1 MGQTSNDERKQGDT
15 PVPEEAG
22 KLNRQTLQELM
33 AESFGHL
40 QAGDV
45 VTGVVVAIT
54 DDAVVVDVSF
64 KTEGVIPRSEF
75 LDRQGNLTVKVGDE
89 VDVLVEKFD
98 PTTGEIKL
106 SRERA
111 ARLRIWEVL
120 EEAYRE
126 KTPVRGV
133 VTERVKGGLAVDIG
147 VRAFLPGSLVDV
159 RPTRR
164 LEDYIGQTIEARIIN
179 FDRRRNNVVVSRRA
193 LLEEQLAAQRQATL
207 AKLEEGM
214 VVTGTVR
221 SVTDYGVFIDLG
233 GIDGLLHVTDISWG
247 RVSHPGDYFKVGDEA
262 KVVVLKVDREKERV
276 SLGYRQRFEDPW
288 THVEAKYPVGKKVRG
303 KVTSLVEYGAFVEL
317 EEGVEGLVHVSELS
331 WTKKVKSP
339 KGILKVGQEVE
350 VVVTEVDTERRRLS
364 LSLRQA
370 EPNPWEDFAASH
382 RVGDKVKGIVR
393 NLTEFGAFV
402 ELAPGVDGLVHI
414 SDMSWSRR
422 ISHPSELV
430 QKGQEVE
437 AIIKDLDV
445 VNQRISLSMKE
456 LMPNEWDTFASAHQV
471 GDEVDGYV
479 TNVTDFGLF
488 IELAPGVEGLCHVS
502 EVERLGGG
510 SLADEFPKG
519 RKLRCRLIRLD
530 FAERRIGL
538 SLRGISQPE
547 AEVAKPES
555 AQPAVEGQGE
565 TPEAQAEEL
574 HPAAAPELEAG
585 EGEEP
590 STGEAAG
597 AREEQS

>member
-1 MGQTSNDERKQGDT
+1 MGTISNDEAKTGRG
-15 PVPEEAG
+15 PVKEEAS
-22 KLNRQTLQELM
+22 KLNRETLQELM

-54 DDAVVVDVSF
+54 DDDVVVDVSF

-75 LDRQGNLTVKVGDE
+75 LDRDGNLTVKVGDE

-111 ARLRIWEVL
+111 ARIRIWEVL
-120 EEAYRE
+120 ETAYRE
-126 KTPVRGV
+126 KTPVRGRV
-133 VTERVKGGLAVDIG
+133 LERVKGGLSVDIG

-159 RPTRR
+159 RPIRR
-164 LEDYIGQTIEARIIN
+164 LEDYIGQDVEARIIN
-179 FDRRRNNVVVSRRA
+179 FDRRRNNVVISRKA
-193 LLEEQLAAQRQATL
+193 ILEEQLAAQREETL

-214 VVTGTVR
+214 IVTGTVKN
-221 SVTDYGVFIDLG
+221 VTDYGVFIDVG

-247 RVSHPGDYFKVGDEA
+247 RVGHPSEYFKVGDEA
-262 KVVVLKVDREKERV
+262 KVVVLKVDREKGRV

-303 KVTSLVEYGAFVEL
+303 KVTSLADYGAFVEL

-339 KGILKVGQEVE
+339 KGILHVGQEVE
-350 VVVTEVDTERRRLS
+350 VVVTEVDVERRRLS

-370 EPNPWEDFAASH
+370 EPNPWEDFAATH
-382 RVGDKVKGIVR
+382 RVGQKVAGKVR

-414 SDMSWSRR
+414 SDMTWSRR
-422 ISHPSELV
+422 ISHPSEIL

-437 AIIKDLDV
+437 AVITALDV

-456 LMPNEWDTFASAHQV
+456 LLPNEWDSFASAHQV
-471 GDEVDGYV
+471 GDEVDGYI

-488 IELAPGVEGLCHVS
+488 VELAPGVEGLCHVS
-502 EVERLGGG
+502 EVERLSSGP
-510 SLADEFPKG
+510 LAEEFPKG
-519 RKLRCRLIRLD
+519 RKVRCRLIRLD

-538 SLRGISQPE
+538 SLRGITQPE
-547 AEVAKPES
+547 WKEEQAA
-555 AQPAVEGQGE
+555 A
-565 TPEAQAEEL
+565 PEAQAEEVQE
-574 HPAAAPELEAG
+574 AATPEL
-585 EGEEP
+585 GEEP
-590 STGEAAG
+590 EQQVEPTEGSVTPEAEG
-597 AREEQS
+597 KEEA